1 MKGLLLKDLYMSA
14 SYCRSFLLLVV
25 VFLAVSF
32 FGDDSLFFI
41 VYPTLIASIIPVT
54 LISYDER
61 DSWTQCSGTLP
72 YSRGQLV
79 SVKYLIGLLFG
90 CVSLVLSLIASVV
103 RMQLRHSFS
112 LEELCFLA
120 SALLVLGVLG
130 PGLLLPFIFK
140 FGAEKGRIVF
150 FVMVGFLCVVSIVA
164 AGLGVQT
171 ALPAM
176 GYTWTLAVVAAVV
189 AALYALSWMLSI
201 RFYEKR
207 EL

>member
-14 SYCRSFLLLVV
+14 SYCRSYLLLVL

-61 DSWTQCSGTLP
+61 DSWAQCSGTLP

-79 SVKYLIGLLFG
+79 SVKYLMGLLFG

-103 RMQLRHSFS
+103 RMQLRGSFS

-120 SALLVLGVLG
+120 VALLVLGVLS
-130 PGLLLPFIFK
+130 PALLLPFIFK
-140 FGAEKGRIVF
+140 FGAEKGRILF
-150 FVMVGFLCVVSIVA
+150 YVMASLLCVVSIVVS
-164 AGLGVQT
+164 GLGLQA

-176 GYTWTLAVVAAVV
+176 GYAWTLAVVAAVAV
-189 AALYALSWMLSI
+189 ALYALSWMLSI
-201 RFYEKR
+201 RFYQQR